1 MTEDGRRRAAR
12 TIASLVAAVLGVVGL
27 VAVGSALLSQQP
39 APPAPPQTAGDA
51 STGQAAGPPTSS
63 AGDDPTP
70 STSNKPTPSVNDE
83 PREQHEQPRQKPATQ
98 TQAPLELDY
107 SEPVRLDIPA
117 LDVSTTMEDL
127 GLSHDG
133 TMEVPVDPDRAGWFT
148 PSVPPGVVGASV
160 IAGHVTWDQEPVV
173 FFRLGELRSGDDVEV
188 LRADGQTAVFTVQ
201 RIGQFAKSEFPTA
214 QVYDRPSR
222 PGLRLI
228 TCGGAYDE
236 VNNRY
241 LDNVVVWASL
251 TDVRPAAA

>member
-1 MTEDGRRRAAR
+1 MTEDGRRRAR

-39 APPAPPQTAGDA
+39 APPTPPQTAGDA
-51 STGQAAGPPTSS
+51 LTGPAAGPPTSS
-63 AGDDPTP
+63 SSDEPTP
-70 STSNKPTPSVNDE
+70 STSNKPTPSVSDE
-83 PREQHEQPRQKPATQ
+83 PRERREQPPQKPATQ
-98 TQAPLELDY
+98 TQTPLELDY

-133 TMEVPVDPDRAGWFT
+133 TMEVPVDPDKAGWFT

-173 FFRLGELRSGDDVEV
+173 FFRLGDLRSGDEVEV

>member
-1 MTEDGRRRAAR
+1 MTEDGRRRAR

-63 AGDDPTP
+63 SSDEPTP
-70 STSNKPTPSVNDE
+70 STSSKPTPSVSDE
-83 PREQHEQPRQKPATQ
+83 PRERREQPPQKPATQ
-98 TQAPLELDY
+98 TQTPLELDY
-107 SEPVRLDIPA
+107 SEPVRLDIPS

-133 TMEVPVDPDRAGWFT
+133 TMEVPVDPDKAGWFT

-173 FFRLGELRSGDDVEV
+173 FFRLGELRSGDEVEV

-201 RIGQFAKSEFPTA
+201 RIGQFAKSEFPTS